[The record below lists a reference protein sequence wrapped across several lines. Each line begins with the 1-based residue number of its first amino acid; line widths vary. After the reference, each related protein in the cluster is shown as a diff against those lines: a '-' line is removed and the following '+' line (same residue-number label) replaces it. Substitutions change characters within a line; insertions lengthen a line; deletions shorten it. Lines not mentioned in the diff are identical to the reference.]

1 MTFSCLPHPPMKQ
14 LGWWFCIGSLLE
26 RVDLV
31 LNVSKKK
38 KKNANA
44 ATQNSDNSGRS
55 GNGNFGCDS
64 GARA

>member
-38 KKNANA
+38 NANA